1 MALAIPRPA
10 RTLGLRPQLSDEVAA
25 RIREQ
30 IMYGQVMPGQFLR
43 LERLAAEFGISVTPV
58 REALQSLRS
67 EGFVE
72 LEPRRGFVVAELSR
86 QDIVDLFWVQAVI
99 GAELAA
105 RGCAGLT
112 PELQAELEEIH
123 TRMTQAVEAGN
134 FDMVEDY
141 NDRFHQVVHTASAS
155 RKLAWVLGAVTRYF
169 PSGFYARIPGWA
181 EASALGHTAILEA
194 FRRRDAAGAG
204 AATRMHVIKAGEL
217 LLAHLER
224 QGLWS

>member
-1 MALAIPRPA
+1 
-10 RTLGLRPQLSDEVAA
+10 
-25 RIREQ
+25 
-30 IMYGQVMPGQFLR
+30 MYGQVRPGQFLR

-86 QDIVDLFWVQAVI
+86 QDINDLFWVQAVI
-99 GAELAA
+99 SQELASRA
-105 RGCAGLT
+105 CRQLT
-112 PELQAELEEIH
+112 PSLLAELEEIH
-123 TRMTQAVEAGN
+123 ALMVGAVAAGD
-134 FDMVEDY
+134 FDLVEDH
-141 NDRFHQVVHTASAS
+141 NDRFHHVVHATSAS

-181 EASALGHTAILEA
+181 EASVRGHTEIIHA
-194 FRRRDAAGAG
+194 FREGDPQE
-204 AATRMHVIKAGEL
+204 AATATRTHVLQAGDL

-224 QGLWS
+224 QGLWN